1 MTDTDAQAFLWL
13 GPDGPEVA
21 AELAGSKAAGLSRM
35 ARLGLPVPLAFALPT
50 TLCAGVNAE
59 PDRAAELV
67 EPALRAGLRHLEAA
81 TGLGLGDPRVP
92 LLVSVRSGAKESMP
106 GMLSTVLDVGLTL
119 EAVQGLIRRTGD
131 PRLAWDSRRRFLE
144 TWATVVCGASP
155 APFARKLADIVRAE
169 AAKDESEL
177 DNDALERLS
186 AEFLNLASAA
196 RAAPPTAPVDQL
208 VEAAVAVY
216 RSWETPKAR
225 EYRRLNRLEDLAGTA
240 VVVQAMV
247 FGNSGRRS
255 GAGVAFS
262 RDPATGAKGL
272 YLDFLFDAQ
281 GEDVVSGRRTPL
293 GAERLG
299 SRLPDVLS
307 ALGEGAAKLEAEYRD
322 AQDVEFTIEDGR
334 LWFLQ
339 TRTAKRTP
347 RAALRTAV
355 DLVREG
361 VIDEAT
367 GLARVGGIDPDAAS
381 TTRFDEPA
389 PAAAEGV
396 AASPGVASGRIAF
409 DSAHAKALAAEGP
422 VILVRRE
429 PATEDIEGLSV
440 ADGILTAVGGRT
452 AHAAV
457 VARHMGKPCVVGCS
471 GLELDEA
478 GGRARVG
485 DQALEQGD
493 WISLNGDTGEV
504 SLGRRTLVAER
515 PEAELAEI
523 ARWKRRA
530 EPVGA
535 QSLAHR

>member
-1 MTDTDAQAFLWL
+1 MTGMTGAGAEGFLWL

-21 AELAGSKAAGLSRM
+21 ADLVGSKAAGLSRM
-35 ARLGLPVPLAFALPT
+35 ARLGLPVPPAFALPIP
-50 TLCAGVNAE
+50 LCAQVNAE
-59 PDRAAELV
+59 PERAAERV
-67 EPALRAGLRHLEAA
+67 EPALRAGLRRLEAA
-81 TGLGLGDPRVP
+81 TGLGLGDPRAP

-106 GMLSTVLDVGLTL
+106 GMLSTVLDVGLSL

-144 TWATVVCGASP
+144 TWATVVRGASP
-155 APFARKLADIVRAE
+155 APFARKLADRVRAE

-186 AEFLNLASAA
+186 AEFLALASAA
-196 RAAPPTAPVDQL
+196 RAAPPTAPADQL
-208 VEAAVAVY
+208 VEAALAVF

-225 EYRRLNRLEDLAGTA
+225 EYRRLNRLEGLAGTA
-240 VVVQAMV
+240 VVVQAMA
-247 FGNSGRRS
+247 FGNSGQRS

-262 RDPATGAKGL
+262 RDPATGARGL

-293 GAERLG
+293 GAEQLG
-299 SRLPDVLS
+299 ARLPGVLS

-355 DLVREG
+355 DLV
-361 VIDEAT
+361 IDEAT
-367 GLARVGGIDPDAAS
+367 GLARVGGIDPDAAA
-381 TTRFDEPA
+381 TTRFAASA

-409 DSAHAKALAAEGP
+409 DSAHAKAMAAEGP

-429 PATEDIEGLSV
+429 PATEDIEGFAA

-457 VARHMGKPCVVGCS
+457 VARHMGKPCVVGCR

-485 DQALEQGD
+485 EQALAEGD
-493 WISLNGDTGEV
+493 WISLDGGTGEV
-504 SLGRRTLVAER
+504 SLGRRTIVAEC
-515 PEAELAEI
+515 PQAELAEI
-523 ARWKRRA
+523 ARWKSRA
-530 EPVGA
+530 AAGA
-535 QSLAHR
+535 ESWAHR